1 MRSVINFI
9 EAGKQ
14 AYAPGPSPNSRIN
27 ERTEVN
33 NAFLRRIGATTLALF
48 ASVYSSAAAAQENVT
63 LAGWGG
69 ITTEATL
76 KGLFLSAK
84 SLNINVRSEL
94 HGGLP
99 GLIAQVNGG
108 RVAWDLVM
116 YGFVDCER
124 AAQDGLLEPIDYS
137 AVNVSQIDKRY
148 AKPHYVGV
156 FAFSYGIA
164 YNTKKFGASPPMSWK
179 DFWDV
184 KKFPGRRA
192 LFNAG
197 TYVLEAALLADG
209 VPDRDVYPMLKTPA
223 GVDRAFKKLEEIKPH
238 VAVWWNSSGQAMQL
252 IRDGEVDMI
261 MLANGRARALIQD
274 GANVGFT
281 WNQAMIEDECL
292 AVPKGARNKAAA
304 MKLISSSLQPEPQ
317 ARFGTMIDYGPVNQ
331 AAYSLGIMTT
341 DQVAQMPT
349 SPANLP
355 KQFVVSPEFYASPE
369 GRRAVERFTRFI
381 QR

>member
-1 MRSVINFI
+1 M
-9 EAGKQ
+9 
-14 AYAPGPSPNSRIN
+14 
-27 ERTEVN
+27 N
-33 NAFLRRIGATTLALF
+33 NALLRRIGATTIALL
-48 ASVYSSAAAAQENVT
+48 ASVYSSASPAQESVT

-69 ITTEATL
+69 VTTEATL
-76 KGLFLSAK
+76 KGLFSMAK
-84 SLNINVRSEL
+84 SQNINVRSEL

-99 GLIAQVNGG
+99 GLVAQVNGG

-124 AAQDGLLEPIDYS
+124 AAKDGLLEPIDYGV
-137 AVNVSQIDKRY
+137 VNNISQIDKQRY
-148 AKPHYVGV
+148 AKPDYVGV
-156 FAFSYGIA
+156 FAFSYGVA
-164 YNTKKFGASPPMSWK
+164 YNTKKFGASPPTGWK

-192 LFNAG
+192 LFATG

-209 VPDRDVYPMLKTPA
+209 VPDSEVYPLLKTPA

-238 VAVWWNSSGQAMQL
+238 IAVWWNSSGQAMQL

-274 GANVGFT
+274 GANVGFV

-304 MKLISSSLQPEPQ
+304 MKLINSSLLPEPQ

-331 AAYSLGIMTT
+331 AAYSLGIMTPE
-341 DQVAQMPT
+341 QVAQMPT
-349 SPANLP
+349 APANLN
-355 KQFVVSPEFYASPE
+355 KQFVISPEFYASPE
-369 GRRAVERFTRFI
+369 GRRAIERFTRFI